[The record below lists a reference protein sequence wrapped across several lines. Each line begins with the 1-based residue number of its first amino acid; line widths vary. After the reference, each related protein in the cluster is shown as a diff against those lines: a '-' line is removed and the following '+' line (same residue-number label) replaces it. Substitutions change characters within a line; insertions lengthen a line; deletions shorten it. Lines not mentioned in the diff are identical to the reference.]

1 MMYGF
6 NAINKDNGD
15 SHGHWW
21 NSTVWAESRH
31 MANSF
36 LYEVGKKFSGK
47 IEEESNK
54 IIKEYKEIAKNL
66 NIAREKGLDKKR
78 KIEILKETQ
87 KIEKNC
93 VRELESLEKLLN

>member
-1 MMYGF
+1 MF
-6 NAINKDNGD
+6 
-15 SHGHWW
+15 W
-21 NSTVWAESRH
+21 
-31 MANSF
+31 
-36 LYEVGKKFSGK
+36 
-47 IEEESNK
+47 
-54 IIKEYKEIAKNL
+54 EYKEIAKNL